1 MTFGNMRALGATEA
15 LACGDGT
22 STDCPARLSSRR
34 LDRGIPCSSRA
45 RVPFAISDGISRPVL
60 DTSHD
65 SYSDRWVV
73 LDSVQIR
80 SAHNARVICRP
91 TCAESVHSEEIDTP
105 MRRTP
110 FRSGNC
116 AASNSALID
125 ANVERSEI
133 GARHDRLRVMI

>member
-1 MTFGNMRALGATEA
+1 MLGNMRALGATEA
-15 LACGDGT
+15 LACGDST
-22 STDCPARLSSRR
+22 STDCPARLFPA
-34 LDRGIPCSSRA
+34 LGQGHPLLFTRGSIL
-45 RVPFAISDGISRPVL
+45 AISDGISRPVL

-80 SAHNARVICRP
+80 SAHNARVICSP

-116 AASNSALID
+116 IASNSALID

-133 GARHDRLRVMI
+133 GPTRDRLRVMI

>member
-1 MTFGNMRALGATEA
+1 LGG
-15 LACGDGT
+15 L
-22 STDCPARLSSRR
+22 SRLSRYISGEVTQPFERLVFAPLVGGHGPACLILRVSVGSITEGFRR
-34 LDRGIPCSSRA
+34 
-45 RVPFAISDGISRPVL
+45 VL

-65 SYSDRWVV
+65 SYSDWWAV

-80 SAHNARVICRP
+80 SAYNVRAICRP

-105 MRRTP
+105 IRRTP

-133 GARHDRLRVMI
+133 GATSDRLRVMI